1 MDTFLAIKRE
11 YNKKFYFHT
20 ELQQLS
26 RLIFPTMGK
35 MVSYLP
41 KVILPQSRYYISE
54 LRRNQWLLA
63 EWQCFKHLLN
73 LMMFSCG
80 EGNSAK

>member
-1 MDTFLAIKRE
+1 MDTFIAVKRE
-11 YNKKFYFHT
+11 YNKKLCFHT

-26 RLIFPTMGK
+26 RLIFPNMGK

-41 KVILPQSRYYISE
+41 KVILSQSRYYISE
-54 LRRNQWLLA
+54 RRRSQWLLA

-73 LMMFSCG
+73 
-80 EGNSAK
+80 